1 MFIVNQNETE
11 IVNVDNLITIQLDD
25 NVIWGISNV
34 GKIPL
39 GNYEADEKAKEA
51 FEKIKTDLFPKE
63 EYGIYMIGAS
73 VYMPK

>member
-11 IVNVDNLITIQLDD
+11 IVNVDNLIEIQLDD

-39 GNYEADEKAKEA
+39 GDYETDEKAKEA
-51 FEKIKTDLFPKE
+51 FEKIMTDLFPKE